1 MKFNFNEY
9 FKQINNFLLESDD
22 TELTDGKKT
31 DEQKEQVSEE
41 PTSFVDKSAE
51 IESSEPAVP
60 EKPQNVSSNKSGM
73 KAFNRLKSL
82 YTELETVLNE
92 AGIKSLAE
100 ALKFSPTIENNVS
113 KSAESKNTA
122 ETPVNTLA
130 AEPQSQPVLPNKQSD
145 DKNI

>member
-22 TELTDGKKT
+22 VELTDGEET
-31 DEQKEQVSEE
+31 DEQKEQISEE
-41 PTSFVDKSAE
+41 PTSFDDKSVE
-51 IESSEPAVP
+51 MESSEPTVP
-60 EKPQNVSSNKSGM
+60 EKPQNDSSNKSGM

-82 YTELETVLNE
+82 YAELETVLNE

-113 KSAESKNTA
+113 KSAEPKNTA
-122 ETPVNTLA
+122 ETPVNTTT
-130 AEPQSQPVLPNKQSD
+130 AEAQGQPVAQ
-145 DKNI
+145 

>member
-22 TELTDGKKT
+22 VELTDGEET
-31 DEQKEQVSEE
+31 DEQKEPVSEE
-41 PTSFVDKSAE
+41 PTSFDDKSAE
-51 IESSEPAVP
+51 MQSTEPTVP
-60 EKPQNVSSNKSGM
+60 EKPQNDSSNKSGM

-113 KSAESKNTA
+113 KSAEPKNTA
-122 ETPVNTLA
+122 ETQVNASA
-130 AEPQSQPVLPNKQSD
+130 AGAQGQPVAQ
-145 DKNI
+145 

>member
-22 TELTDGKKT
+22 VELADGEKTDG
-31 DEQKEQVSEE
+31 QKEQVSEE
-41 PTSFVDKSAE
+41 PTSFDDNSAE
-51 IESSEPAVP
+51 MKSSEPTVP
-60 EKPQNVSSNKSGM
+60 EKPQNDSSNKSGM

-113 KSAESKNTA
+113 KSAEPKNTA
-122 ETPVNTLA
+122 ETPANTPTA
-130 AEPQSQPVLPNKQSD
+130 GAQEQPVAQ
-145 DKNI
+145 

>member
-22 TELTDGKKT
+22 VELTDGEKT
-31 DEQKEQVSEE
+31 DEQKERVSEE
-41 PTSFVDKSAE
+41 PTSFDDKSAE
-51 IESSEPAVP
+51 MESSEPSVP
-60 EKPQNVSSNKSGM
+60 EKPQNANSNKSGM

-113 KSAESKNTA
+113 KSAEPKNTA
-122 ETPVNTLA
+122 ETSVNASTAGAQGQPA
-130 AEPQSQPVLPNKQSD
+130 A
-145 DKNI
+145 